1 MYRLHADVEVQGVYN
16 ELMDM
21 PAEEAR
27 NEMISRIR
35 MMTSG
40 ERAEVAVELYE
51 MDLIDRKYAREL
63 LGISEEEYLQRTM
76 FGAWYTALEERFN
89 SLSEEFLSAKLMDIM
104 KEYGEY

>member
-1 MYRLHADVEVQGVYN
+1 
-16 ELMDM
+16 MDM
-21 PAEEAR
+21 TTEEAR

-40 ERAEVAVELYE
+40 ERAEFAVELYE